1 MQQIRLLLLGFFILI
16 IAGCGSHDDSDHGHS
31 HDDNSQHS
39 TPNKHDSID

>member
-1 MQQIRLLLLGFFILI
+1 MKAIKLLLLGFFILTM
-16 IAGCGSHDDSDHGHS
+16 AGCSDHGHS